1 MGPKGIDSMRICELR
16 QKEVINERDCKR
28 LGFVCDVD
36 IDICT
41 GKIISIIV
49 PGPCKV
55 WGIIGRDHEYVINFS
70 CIKQIG
76 PDIIIVNIDEE
87 KSFVKSKF
95 C

>member
-1 MGPKGIDSMRICELR
+1 MRICELR

-55 WGIIGRDHEYVINFS
+55 WGIIGRDHEFVINFC

-76 PDIIIVNIDEE
+76 SDIIIVNIDEE
-87 KSFVKSKF
+87 KAFVKSKF